1 MGEGEGGG
9 TGGYCRRIGT
19 STLAIVVV
27 YAPVFLFFLSFLS
40 ASLIGHTIHLLFLFY
55 STFQVL
61 QRAISYVRSMSTLGN
76 GENTV
81 RRMDRNEGIVH
92 FMYR

>member
-9 TGGYCRRIGT
+9 TGGYCLRIGT

-27 YAPVFLFFLSFLS
+27 YAPVFLFFLS
-40 ASLIGHTIHLLFLFY
+40 ASLIGHTILLLFLFY

-76 GENTV
+76 GEKKV
-81 RRMDRNEGIVH
+81 RRMDRDEGIVH